1 MQGDADNMVKA
12 VIFDLDGTLTVSLE
26 ALLEENHAD
35 VILENPLQL
44 LDYVPQNA
52 YYGVRD

>member
-1 MQGDADNMVKA
+1 MVKA